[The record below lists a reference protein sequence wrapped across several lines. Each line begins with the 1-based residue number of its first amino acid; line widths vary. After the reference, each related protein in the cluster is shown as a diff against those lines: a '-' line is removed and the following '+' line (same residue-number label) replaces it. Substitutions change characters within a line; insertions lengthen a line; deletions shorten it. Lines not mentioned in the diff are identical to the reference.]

1 MNYLIAHLWQVV
13 LLGLLLVC
21 SAFLS
26 GTETAM
32 FNLSRGQLY
41 HMRTSRHALRRLAAS
56 LMEDRRGVLNTLLL
70 ANMLVNVA
78 YAAVAAILVLE
89 LEERHCSAWVVALMA
104 VVPLLGLITAGE
116 VAPKALGFVL
126 GMAWAAPAAPI
137 LAAIKRA
144 LSPVL
149 WLLDRVLVR
158 PLTIILAPREMG
170 TSDITAEELAAVMDL
185 SARRGVIG
193 HDANA
198 LLQEIMDLTEVRAGD
213 IMQPRVDMV
222 AYDIHDGPEGLAEIF
237 RRTRLRRIPVYEK
250 GIDNIIGVVHAKRL
264 LLNPTAKLPDLMA
277 KVPFVPEAASVERV
291 LLQLRVMRSQLAIV
305 VDEYGGTAG
314 AVTLEGVLEEIVGHI
329 PEPHEKGREPAVVH
343 LGDREYLLDGNLAIH
358 EWADA
363 FKIDLTS
370 RRINTLGGFVTSLLG
385 HIPRVGERVV
395 YRNLR
400 FTVESMRGRRIE
412 KLRLERLE
420 AAS

>member
-41 HMRTSRHALRRLAAS
+41 HMRTSRHALRRLGAS

-104 VVPLLGLITAGE
+104 VVPLLGLITVGE

-126 GMAWAAPAAPI
+126 GTAWAAPAAPI
-137 LAAIKRA
+137 LAAIKRV

-158 PLTIILAPREMG
+158 PLTIILAPRETG